1 MKTGT
6 WKGLIILLAIV
17 NQVLPATRV
26 VGADPQQPNE
36 IRIPANI
43 KIPDVTLG
51 PDGTLTGQA
60 LDAQGKAKVKY
71 AIQVEQNGKIVGKTK
86 TNGEGHFVVPRIGAG
101 VSKVITDDATF
112 VCRCWTAAAAPPASK
127 EQLLV
132 ISQEGVER
140 GQRPVG
146 EIVTNPLFVG
156 AVIAAAIAIPIAVH
170 GSKKSGS

>member
-1 MKTGT
+1 MKMGT
-6 WKGLIILLAIV
+6 WKGLMILLAIV
-17 NQVLPATRV
+17 NQVIPATRV
-26 VGADPQQPNE
+26 VGADRQQPSE

-51 PDGTLTGQA
+51 PNGTLSGQA
-60 LDAQGKAKVKY
+60 LNAQGKAKIKY
-71 AIQVEQNGKIVGKTK
+71 AIQVEQNGKIVGKST
-86 TNGEGHFVVPRIGAG
+86 TDGEGHFEVAKIGAG

-112 VCRCWTAAAAPPASK
+112 VCRCWTAEAAPPASK
-127 EQLLV
+127 GQLLV

-170 GSKKSGS
+170 SSKKSGS